1 MTFEKLL
8 TLKNVLDI
16 ADVNMNLMF
25 GSLLSKNSLNWFLK
39 VKKFKPFI
47 KIILIREGF
56 FSDEHF
62 KMNVMTIK
70 TIYEKGNNNAS
81 YFYLLKFPNI

>member
-8 TLKNVLDI
+8 TLENVLHI
-16 ADVNMNLMF
+16 ADVKMNLMF
-25 GSLLSKNSLNWFLK
+25 GSLLSKNSLNWSLK

-47 KIILIREGF
+47 KRILIREGF

-62 KMNVMTIK
+62 EMNVMTIK

-81 YFYLLKFPNI
+81 YFYLLKFPDI